1 MIWDVGLRNMDTGMR
16 CIILP
21 ILDIIKI
28 DYYGGIIMK
37 KRLGIIGL
45 AMITMLGLAGCGE
58 DKDTTTATTT
68 EATTEAAVEITDS
81 LEIFATVW
89 GTYGDEEKFAIAG
102 GDYNNSVM
110 DAPGAFNVSDT
121 ESLDAMLGV
130 PADAAAYIDDAASMM
145 HMMNANTFTAG
156 AYHMADAG
164 NQQAFG
170 DSLKNNI
177 MNRQWMCGFPDTLI
191 IVTIG
196 DNYVV
201 SAFGNAEIIET
212 FKNKLTES
220 YPMAEIMYEESLVQ

>member
-1 MIWDVGLRNMDTGMR
+1 MN
-16 CIILP
+16 
-21 ILDIIKI
+21 
-28 DYYGGIIMK
+28 

-45 AMITMLGLAGCGE
+45 AMMTMLAVAGCGE
-58 DKDTTTATTT
+58 DKDATTVATT

-81 LEIFATVW
+81 LEIFTTVW

-110 DAPGAFNVSDT
+110 DAPGAFNVSDV

-130 PADAAAYIDDAASMM
+130 PADAASYVDDAASMM

-156 AYHMADAG
+156 AYRVTDAA
-164 NQQAFG
+164 NQQDFC
-170 DSLKNNI
+170 DKLKDNI

-191 IVTIG
+191 IVSIG

-201 SAFGNAEIIET
+201 SAFGNAEIIDT
-212 FKNKLTES
+212 FKTKLTAE
-220 YPMAEIMYEESLVQ
+220 YPMSQIVYEESLVQ